1 MKIEYTPG
9 PWHVTGYHVEARAGA
24 IATVCD
30 AGDGDTEGDA
40 NARLI
45 AAAPELLA
53 ALQELVAEWDARHAD
68 EDHRTGYT
76 LDTWGVQLARAAIAT
91 AIGDGR
97 A

>member
-1 MKIEYTPG
+1 MTTKHTPG

-30 AGDGDTEGDA
+30 AGDDDTEGDA

-53 ALQELVAEWDARHAD
+53 ALQGLVA
-68 EDHRTGYT
+68 T
-76 LDTWGVQLARAAIAT
+76 LEGMAVHPSHYAAARAAIAT
-91 AIGDGR
+91 ATVEGQ